1 VDDSD
6 DIAAIAAAL
15 GCQHEAA
22 RALLETGRLSTMAS
36 GTTLVLQGDIASRS
50 WLILDG
56 AVRCEVISPEGRI
69 TVVATHPPGDV
80 VGAFGLPDTPM
91 AGALATSGQT
101 RLLSLGDGVIERLA
115 ESDPDFA
122 LALAR
127 TYARQA
133 GQMMQR
139 LAARIS
145 LTAPGRIY
153 ARLLELA
160 GPTYSI
166 EPSPIVSA
174 LAVSVQTT
182 RETTSRT
189 LSALERRGIIKRDEV
204 RLTIQSPRM
213 LEELIV

>member
-15 GCQHEAA
+15 GCDHAAA
-22 RALLETGRLSTMAS
+22 RGLLDASRLTTVAS
-36 GTTLVLQGDIASRS
+36 GTTLVMQGDAASRN

-56 AVRCEVISPEGRI
+56 AVRCEVISPEGRM

-80 VGAFGLPDTPM
+80 VGAFGMQEAAM
-91 AGALATSGQT
+91 AGGLVTSGQS
-101 RLLSLGDGVIERLA
+101 RLLGIGIGVIEQLA
-115 ESDPDFA
+115 GANPGFA
-122 LALAR
+122 LALAA
-127 TYARQA
+127 TYARQS
-133 GQMMQR
+133 GQMTQR

-153 ARLLELA
+153 SRLLELA
-160 GPTYSI
+160 GPDHVI
-166 EPSPIVSA
+166 EPAPIVSA

-189 LSALERRGIIKRDEV
+189 LSALERRGIIKRDEA
-204 RLTIQSPRM
+204 RLVIQSPRM